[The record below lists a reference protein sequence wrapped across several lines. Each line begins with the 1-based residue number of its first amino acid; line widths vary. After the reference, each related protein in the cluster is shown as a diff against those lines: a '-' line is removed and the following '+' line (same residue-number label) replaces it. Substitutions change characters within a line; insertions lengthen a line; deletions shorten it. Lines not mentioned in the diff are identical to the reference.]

1 MIPASFDYQVAD
13 SVDHAIELLGSGKD
27 AKLLAGGH
35 SLLPLMRLR
44 LARPE
49 LLVDIGRISD
59 LSYVKEDGDAIAIG
73 ALTRYRDLEQSELLR
88 AECPIVA
95 ETAGLVGDP
104 QVRHRGT
111 IGGSIAHCDPASDA
125 PTVLL
130 ALDAE
135 LVAKGPKGSGGSRSP
150 RASAASSRPRSTRRR
165 SSRRSA
171 SRRPDPAAG
180 PTRSSTG
187 APRTGRPLPWPR
199 CR

>member
-1 MIPASFDYQVAD
+1 MIPAKFEYEVAE

-49 LLVDIGRISD
+49 LLVDIGRVSD
-59 LSYVKEDGDAIAIG
+59 LSYVREDGDAIAIG
-73 ALTRYRDLEQSELLR
+73 ALTRYRDLETSELLR

-111 IGGSIAHCDPASDA
+111 IGGSP
-125 PTVLL
+125 L
-130 ALDAE
+130 
-135 LVAKGPKGSGGSRSP
+135 
-150 RASAASSRPRSTRRR
+150 RASRMPSGVR
-165 SSRRSA
+165 
-171 SRRPDPAAG
+171 
-180 PTRSSTG
+180 
-187 APRTGRPLPWPR
+187 
-199 CR
+199 